1 MKNKLMLTTA
11 LVGGLVA
18 SSSVLAQ
25 TTISGGLALQ
35 YSGVSASADST
46 NKNSHRGMG
55 REAQLNVQNK
65 GKTNIAGVDYAAGF
79 ALEFDGNSS
88 GTGTETSTISNEN
101 TFIDLI
107 IGKTTLTMG
116 VDHIQNSHNNVA
128 PTATENMADQLD
140 AQLGVAYTNAV
151 GANPKESMGVGIV
164 QGTPFG
170 SFSYYY
176 VPNNGDTGSRDS
188 RLLKDKAVAAT
199 STAAAQS
206 RESAYEVGFR
216 GDLGVKGLT
225 VKAFKNAEKDSNNL
239 TTSAVQQIQGT
250 SFGIGYALPNGIRV
264 GADQQKTQKVA
275 TALAEFKTTQ
285 YGIAYA
291 ATKDLSLS
299 INRSKT
305 DDSSTTSTADEKW
318 MQYAVGYNLGPIAA
332 GVSYVKISDIG
343 ALTTGGDGELM
354 KIMLSTAF

>member
-18 SSSVLAQ
+18 SSSVFAQ

-35 YSGVSASADST
+35 YSGVSSSKDST
-46 NKNSHRGMG
+46 LKDSHRGMG

-79 ALEFDGNSS
+79 SLEFDGNSS
-88 GTGTETSTISNEN
+88 SSGTEASTISNEN

-107 IGKTTLTMG
+107 IGTTTLTMG
-116 VDHIQNSHNNVA
+116 IDHVQNSHNNVA

-140 AQLGVAYTNAV
+140 TMYSVSYTNAV
-151 GANPKESMGVGIV
+151 GANPKESMGVGII
-164 QGTPFG
+164 QGSPFG
-170 SFSYYY
+170 NFSYYY

-188 RLLKDKAVAAT
+188 RQLQNKAN
-199 STAAAQS
+199 

-225 VKAFKNAEKDSNNL
+225 VKAFKNAEKDAGIP
-239 TTSAVQQIQGT
+239 TAVQQIQGT
-250 SFGIGYALPNGIRV
+250 SYGIGYALPNGFRV
-264 GADQQKTQKVA
+264 GADQQKTQKVV
-275 TALAEFKTTQ
+275 TTVQEFKTRQ

-305 DDSSTTSTADEKW
+305 DSSLTTSTADEKW
-318 MQYAVGYNLGPIAA
+318 MQYAVGYSLGPIAA
-332 GVSYVKISDIG
+332 GLSYVKIENIG
-343 ALTTGGDGELM
+343 NLESAGDGEVM
-354 KIMLSTAF
+354 KFMLSTAF

>member
-25 TTISGGLALQ
+25 TTITGGLALQ
-35 YSGVSASADST
+35 YSGVSQSKDT
-46 NKNSHRGMG
+46 TTTPTSHRGMG

-79 ALEFDGNSS
+79 ALEFDGNSA

-128 PTATENMADQLD
+128 PTATEHMADQFD
-140 AQLGVAYTNAV
+140 DQLNVIYSNSV
-151 GANPKESMGVGIV
+151 GANPKESIGFGIM
-164 QGTPFG
+164 QGTDFG
-170 SFSYYY
+170 TFSLNY
-176 VPNNGDTGSRDS
+176 VPNNADNGNRDS
-188 RLLKDKAVAAT
+188 RL
-199 STAAAQS
+199 TANKS
-206 RESAYEVGFR
+206 GRESAYEIGFR
-216 GDLGVKGLT
+216 GNMGVKGLD
-225 VKAFKNAEKDSNNL
+225 VKAFRNSERDNNGG
-239 TTSAVQQIQGT
+239 VQQIEGT
-250 SFGIGYALPNGIRV
+250 SLGLAYTLPIGLTV
-264 GADQQKTQKVA
+264 GADLQKSQKAA
-275 TALAEFKTTQ
+275 TALMELKTKQ

-291 ATKDLSLS
+291 ASKDLSFS
-299 INRSKT
+299 INRAKT
-305 DDSSTTSTADEKW
+305 DSTAVADVLDEKW

-332 GVSYVKISDIG
+332 GLSYVKVENV
-343 ALTTGGDGELM
+343 GGDAVIGDTDLM
-354 KIMLSTAF
+354 KLMLSTRF

>member
-18 SSSVLAQ
+18 SSSVFAQ

-35 YSGVSASADST
+35 YSGVSSSKDST
-46 NKNSHRGMG
+46 LKDSHRGMG

-79 ALEFDGNSS
+79 SLEFDGNSS

-107 IGKTTLTMG
+107 IGNTTLTMG
-116 VDHIQNSHNNVA
+116 VDHVQNSHNNVA

-140 AQLGVAYTNAV
+140 AQYSVSYTNAV
-151 GANPKESMGVGIV
+151 GANPKESMGAGII
-164 QGTPFG
+164 QKTPFG
-170 SFSYYY
+170 NISYYY
-176 VPNNGDTGSRDS
+176 VPNNADTGSRDS
-188 RLLKDKAVAAT
+188 RLTRDK
-199 STAAAQS
+199 SN

-225 VKAFKNAEKDSNNL
+225 VKAFKNAEKDHNNL
-239 TTSAVQQIQGT
+239 STTVQQIQGT
-250 SFGIGYALPNGIRV
+250 SFGIGYALPMGITV

-275 TALAEFKTTQ
+275 TALSEFKTRQ

-291 ATKDLSLS
+291 ASKDLSFS
-299 INRSKT
+299 INRAKT
-305 DDSSTTSTADEKW
+305 DSSAVADVLDEKW

-332 GVSYVKISDIG
+332 GLSYVKVDNV
-343 ALTTGGDGELM
+343 GGDAVIGDTELM
-354 KIMLSTAF
+354 KLMLSTRF